1 MTPAMKVLSS
11 ALRKRRKTLGLSQ
24 IQLGRFAGCGPDF
37 IYDLEQGKPTLR
49 LDKVLAVLSILGLQ
63 LTLGPGKSG
72 VEIDERLR

>member
-1 MTPAMKVLSS
+1 MKALSD
-11 ALRKRRKTLGLSQ
+11 AIRKRRKSLKLSQ
-24 IQLGRFAGCGPDF
+24 IELGRFAGCGPDF

-72 VEIDERLR
+72 IEIDEKLR